1 MKWPTIA
8 LLLLALSWPAPAR
21 ADERSHQRKIAGIV
35 LTAAGAT
42 LTAGGITMV
51 SYFSLYPPFI
61 DVHHGNGMCTTD
73 CSGPPPN
80 APLIAGATLLGVGA
94 ASLGTGIA
102 LLVVASRR

>member
-1 MKWPTIA
+1 MKSRTVA
-8 LLLLALSWPAPAR
+8 LLLLVLSWPTAAR
-21 ADERSHQRKIAGIV
+21 ADERSHDRKIAGIV

-42 LTAGGITMV
+42 LTVGGITMV

-94 ASLGTGIA
+94 AALGTGIA
-102 LLVVASRR
+102 LLVVVKRR